1 MKKLIAAAAVAALV
15 ASPAFAQEMESYTE
29 VQVADAYTA
38 IEAAALSD
46 EAYLHFWCGNAFLI
60 LNQLLTNRGM
70 PDDAAQA
77 LAAADVLIGKAA
89 TEMIGLGVPEAD
101 FNALSQNFRIIAI
114 AQTEPGAEADYQQED
129 CVAAAQAP

>member
-1 MKKLIAAAAVAALV
+1 MKTLIAVAAVAAFF
-15 ASPAFAQEMESYTE
+15 AAPAMAQDVESYTE
-29 VQVADAYTA
+29 QQVADAYTA

-46 EAYLHFWCGNAFLI
+46 EAYLHFWCGNAFI
-60 LNQLLTNRGM
+60 IINQLMTNRGM
-70 PDDAAQA
+70 TDDAAQA

-114 AQTEPGAEADYQQED
+114 AQTEPGAEVDYQQED